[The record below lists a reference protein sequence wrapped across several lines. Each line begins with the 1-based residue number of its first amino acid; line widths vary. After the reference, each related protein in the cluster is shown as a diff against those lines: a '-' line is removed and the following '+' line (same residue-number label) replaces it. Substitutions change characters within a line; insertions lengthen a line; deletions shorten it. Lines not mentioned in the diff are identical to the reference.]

1 MTGTFT
7 FSPVLEAPV
16 RGSQIG
22 MSMFP
27 PFSCSDTPPIHIERI
42 YDESSRKETTLHVE
56 SGVYRLSS
64 SSSIIAIVAVV
75 PRLLYIMH
83 ILSGR
88 TCAYSRSFFLCIS
101 LARLLVPYMF
111 CRSTLSYRR
120 YRHSSVRAYRASVR
134 NEVYA
139 ADAAEQ
145 KAKREAEEAERRAK
159 EKINPFS
166 MGSSAG
172 IGGGLGSTLF
182 GGNAD
187 GMPSFN
193 PFSCVAAVEAPTE
206 AFSGLKLGS
215 EGDQKKEKKEEKPTA
230 PLSTPPSGPSTPPQ
244 TLAPPFP
251 AYLPAQYLT
260 TFDEYLP
267 ADPNALAG
275 DTAGR
280 VKQLSAGEAEEKERE
295 LQQQSGAGAG
305 GKKGAAGGEQWE
317 KVLPKGVDEVFE
329 RFLERLNRAEDGSGQ
344 VLRYDLGA
352 VPLPYSSNSDLFK
365 RLFKRDA
372 GEDGVDEDDL
382 EPDVNVFGKKYDP
395 TGVVPNCPRCGGER
409 TFEMQLVPGLIAE
422 LKTEHLSL
430 TGDKKRRGGNKKKK
444 QQTEEERRRELAVL
458 LGRASAKDLPK
469 PADDGEDERTTVE
482 REEDRL
488 RGETGMEWGT
498 IMVFGCERDCVGFGE
513 EWVGVEWEEMQ

>member
-1 MTGTFT
+1 
-7 FSPVLEAPV
+7 
-16 RGSQIG
+16 
-22 MSMFP
+22 
-27 PFSCSDTPPIHIERI
+27 
-42 YDESSRKETTLHVE
+42 
-56 SGVYRLSS
+56 
-64 SSSIIAIVAVV
+64 
-75 PRLLYIMH
+75 
-83 ILSGR
+83 
-88 TCAYSRSFFLCIS
+88 
-101 LARLLVPYMF
+101 
-111 CRSTLSYRR
+111 
-120 YRHSSVRAYRASVR
+120 
-134 NEVYA
+134 
-139 ADAAEQ
+139 
-145 KAKREAEEAERRAK
+145 
-159 EKINPFS
+159 
-166 MGSSAG
+166 
-172 IGGGLGSTLF
+172 
-182 GGNAD
+182 
-187 GMPSFN
+187 
-193 PFSCVAAVEAPTE
+193 
-206 AFSGLKLGS
+206 LKLGS

-267 ADPNALAG
+267 ADPNALAA

-382 EPDVNVFGKKYDP
+382 EPDVNVFGKRYDP

-458 LGRASAKDLPK
+458 LGRASANDLPK
-469 PADDGEDERTTVE
+469 PADDGEDERTPVE

>member
-75 PRLLYIMH
+75 PRLLYTMH
-83 ILSGR
+83 ILSER

-111 CRSTLSYRR
+111 CHSILSYRR

-193 PFSCVAAVEAPTE
+193 PFSSVAAVEAPTE
-206 AFSGLKLGS
+206 AFSGLRLGS

-295 LQQQSGAGAG
+295 LHQQSGPGAG

-317 KVLPKGVDEVFE
+317 
-329 RFLERLNRAEDGSGQ
+329 
-344 VLRYDLGA
+344 RY
-352 VPLPYSSNSDLFK
+352 
-365 RLFKRDA
+365 
-372 GEDGVDEDDL
+372 
-382 EPDVNVFGKKYDP
+382 
-395 TGVVPNCPRCGGER
+395 CPRVWTRC
-409 TFEMQLVPGLIAE
+409 
-422 LKTEHLSL
+422 S
-430 TGDKKRRGGNKKKK
+430 RGSWN
-444 QQTEEERRRELAVL
+444 A
-458 LGRASAKDLPK
+458 
-469 PADDGEDERTTVE
+469 
-482 REEDRL
+482 
-488 RGETGMEWGT
+488 
-498 IMVFGCERDCVGFGE
+498 
-513 EWVGVEWEEMQ
+513 